1 MISTIISILIAL
13 WLIRSMV
20 DILAGIFQIF
30 FGLGAALIGAA
41 IFVMIFLIDVL
52 ARLWRIAS

>member
-1 MISTIISILIAL
+1 
-13 WLIRSMV
+13 MV